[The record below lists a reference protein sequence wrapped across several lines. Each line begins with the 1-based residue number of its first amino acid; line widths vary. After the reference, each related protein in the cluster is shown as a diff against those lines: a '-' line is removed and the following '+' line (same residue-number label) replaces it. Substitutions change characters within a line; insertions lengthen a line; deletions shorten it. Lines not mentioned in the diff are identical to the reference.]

1 MDGPHVWNL
10 YFTEHAWATVSRFLW
25 QENKKMCDVGRVGKR
40 LLIQIRFSHR
50 VSPLPA
56 NKYMHKVN
64 NGNNRKRFEIYLK
77 LTMKTPERRQ

>member
-40 LLIQIRFSHR
+40 LLI
-50 VSPLPA
+50 
-56 NKYMHKVN
+56 
-64 NGNNRKRFEIYLK
+64 
-77 LTMKTPERRQ
+77 